1 MNRAFELLLAEL
13 EDDAGLTDAE
23 VEAELKAAGVDLRS
37 ARTKLDATLLQVENA
52 AHPLPG
58 RRVPILVVGPVHPH
72 PAVPGMGGEEAVGDG
87 DAEAARR
94 TGDHPKS
101 PT

>member
-37 ARTKLDATLLQVENA
+37 ARLLEQRDAAQIGR
-52 AHPLPG
+52 AH
-58 RRVPILVVGPVHPH
+58 V
-72 PAVPGMGGEEAVGDG
+72 
-87 DAEAARR
+87 
-94 TGDHPKS
+94 
-101 PT
+101 